1 MKSFSLSRVF
11 QYTWYHYNVM
21 HNKYL
26 IRLLVIFGLPLF
38 IGLVDRDVENAIGVA
53 AIIYFFASIGF
64 ASLSVYPMRDRGM
77 KVLEICVPV
86 SKCERMSFLLLN
98 MAVVYPLVVTIA
110 AFVTALLTAFVD
122 PDICN
127 IKELLLE
134 MYDNGFGDWWL
145 YVTCQL
151 FGAGAL
157 LVNLLA
163 RRNLFVAY
171 LIAFLCFIALFSCVG
186 WVLGA
191 MSEMNIIN
199 DNTIYFSE
207 QVFTDVI
214 EPIIKVVYSCLPAAI
229 YVICY
234 AVLRKRQLKW

>member
-1 MKSFSLSRVF
+1 M
-11 QYTWYHYNVM
+11 Q
-21 HNKYL
+21 NKYL

-77 KVLEICVPV
+77 KILEMCVPV

-98 MAVVYPLVVTIA
+98 MAVIYPLLVTIA
-110 AFVTALLTAFVD
+110 AFIVALLTSFVD
-122 PDICN
+122 PDVN
-127 IKELLLE
+127 SVKEVFAMVCDE
-134 MYDNGFGDWWL
+134 GFCDWWL
-145 YVTCQL
+145 YVTCQF

-157 LVNLLA
+157 LINLLA
-163 RRNLFVAY
+163 RRNLFVAN
-171 LIAFLCFIALFSCVG
+171 LIAFLGFIALFLCVG
-186 WVLGA
+186 WVLGV

-229 YVICY
+229 YAICY